1 MKQIDY
7 SLYLVTE
14 GYDFSQEH
22 FLEIVE
28 EACQAGVTVVQLR
41 EKTAASRQFYEL
53 ALKVKRITE
62 AYDIPL
68 IINDRLDICLAVDAA
83 GLHIGVDEL
92 PVAVCRKLLGP
103 DKILGVSAKTVA
115 RSQEAYDEG
124 ADYLGVGAMFPTQTK
139 KTEVTSFHM
148 LTEII
153 KAVPLPV
160 VAIGGIKEAN
170 VKEFRNVEIQGLCM
184 VSEIMQ
190 AKDVTAKV
198 GQLKSIIQG
207 LIS

>member
-14 GYDFSQEH
+14 GYDFSQDH
-22 FLEIVE
+22 FLEIVA

-41 EKTAASRQFYEL
+41 EKTATTRQFYEL

-83 GLHIGVDEL
+83 GLHIGDDEL

-139 KTEVTSFHM
+139 KTEVTSFHT

-170 VKEFRNVEIQGLCM
+170 VKEFQNVGVQGLCM

-190 AKDVTAKV
+190 AKDVTTKV
-198 GQLKSIIQG
+198 GQLKSMIQG
-207 LIS
+207 LIG

>member
-41 EKTAASRQFYEL
+41 EKTAKTRQFYEL

-83 GLHIGVDEL
+83 GLHIGDDEL

-139 KTEVTSFHM
+139 KTEVTSFHT

-153 KAVPLPV
+153 KVVPLPV

-170 VKEFRNVEIQGLCM
+170 VKEFQNVGVQGLCM

-198 GQLKSIIQG
+198 GQLKSMIQG
-207 LIS
+207 LIG